1 MKKSDFFGGIV
12 ILILFLVPAAN
23 ITAQSWWWGSTTTS
37 STANNTPSQ
46 TNPPVSGGGGALGCG
61 TCTWYGTEY
70 PLCCTTSS
78 GWGRENN
85 MSCISRSAC
94 EGAGQTVSGGGSGG
108 TATTTSTWE
117 WSSTTTTTSNQGS
130 TTTSTSGSGGE
141 NTMGY
146 CGCSMAENV
155 ANGYRAVGGR
165 RMWGGYGTG
174 GMVVQNWTDPNS
186 GSWQLFDRQADKYG
200 KPGAVWV
207 QICIFSQGATYDE
220 VKRMIAAARQHAA
233 PGATIYITGQ
243 PLYPEGNVC
252 SLAGGADGPP
262 STDRLAQQ
270 AGNDSSLNVI
280 YSGTFTLRNS
290 EVADG
295 CHANSAGEQSLGNR
309 AVEKWGR

>member
-1 MKKSDFFGGIV
+1 MRKKVFIVV
-12 ILILFLVPAAN
+12 ILIAFSLGQAFAASCGDVNANGEADIVDALLIAQYAVGLYPANFDSSVADVNGDADINIVDALRVAQYSVGLVSQLSCPSTSTPDPTSPPA
-23 ITAQSWWWGSTTTS
+23 
-37 STANNTPSQ
+37 
-46 TNPPVSGGGGALGCG
+46 SGG
-61 TCTWYGTEY
+61 
-70 PLCCTTSS
+70 P
-78 GWGRENN
+78 
-85 MSCISRSAC
+85 
-94 EGAGQTVSGGGSGG
+94 
-108 TATTTSTWE
+108 
-117 WSSTTTTTSNQGS
+117 
-130 TTTSTSGSGGE
+130 

-155 ANGYRAVGGR
+155 ANGYRAVGGQ

-186 GSWQLFDRQADKYG
+186 SSWQLFDQQSARYG
-200 KPGAVWV
+200 KPSAVWV
-207 QICIFSQGATYDE
+207 QVCIFPQGATYDE
-220 VKRMIAAARQHAA
+220 VKQMIAAAKQHAA

-252 SLAGGADGPP
+252 TLAGGADGPP

-295 CHANSAGEQSLGNR
+295 CHANSAGEQALGNQ